1 MFLRSSSSFHIPLAG
16 LMAGAA
22 ALAGVGLM
30 SSAVK
35 ADTVIL
41 YSTQGDFITGTNGS
55 NFSGNNGTGGV
66 VVSTVSTVSS
76 PTEGGTV
83 DGVFSATPG
92 GSGTAGALQI
102 ALPNGLASATLASNY
117 EVVASTSGNNFGTV
131 TGGGTVGATVTPSAA
146 VSALDSGGTVTLQ
159 YTIPTGTTYLNPP
172 RFLINYPGQYE
183 QLTGTASATA
193 DANGF
198 YTDTISLAGLPN
210 IAQSEQT
217 YLQTNQYGYLNFG
230 IILNGEV
237 PTGSVVNIAN
247 IEVQTPAP
255 VPEPTTIGVLALGG
269 LGLLLV
275 GRRRKSA

>member
-30 SSAVK
+30 SSAAK
-35 ADTVIL
+35 ASNIIL
-41 YSTQGDFITGTNGS
+41 YSTQGDFITGTAGT
-55 NFSGNNGTGGV
+55 NFSGGNGNTV
-66 VVSTVSTVSS
+66 ATVST
-76 PTEGGTV
+76 PTEGGTIN
-83 DGVFSATPG
+83 GVVNAAPG
-92 GSGTAGALQI
+92 GTGTAGALAI
-102 ALPNGLASATLASNY
+102 TLPSGMTPTTNYQLVAT
-117 EVVASTSGNNFGTV
+117 TGNEDFGTV
-131 TGGGTVGATVTPSAA
+131 TGGGTAGATVTPSAL
-146 VSALDSGGTVTLQ
+146 VNALDSGGNVTLQ

-172 RFLINYPGQYE
+172 RFLINYPGQYK

-198 YTDTISLAGLPN
+198 YTDTISLAGLPS

-230 IILNGEV
+230 IILNGVV
-237 PTGSVVNIAN
+237 PAGSVVNIAN
-247 IEVQTPAP
+247 IEVQTP

>member
-1 MFLRSSSSFHIPLAG
+1 MFLRSSSSCRIPLAG
-16 LMAGAA
+16 VMAGAA

-55 NFSGNNGTGGV
+55 NFSGNNGGTTGV

-83 DGVFSATPG
+83 NGVVSATPG
-92 GSGTAGALQI
+92 GTGTAGALQI
-102 ALPNGLASATLASNY
+102 TLPNGLASANLASNY
-117 EVVASTSGNNFGTV
+117 ETVASTNGNNFGTV
-131 TGGGTVGATVTPSAA
+131 TGGGTTGATVTPSALA
-146 VSALDSGGTVTLQ
+146 NALDSGGTVTLQ

-172 RFLINYPGQYE
+172 RFLINYPGNYD

-198 YTDTISLAGLPN
+198 YTDTISLVGVAN

-230 IILNGEV
+230 IILNGKL
-237 PTGSVVNIAN
+237 PIGSVVNIAN
-247 IEVQTPAP
+247 IEVQTP
-255 VPEPTTIGVLALGG
+255 VPEPTTIGLLALGG

-275 GRRRKSA
+275 GRRKSA